1 MGTYHGIVASYRAEQ
16 VGSLLRPVELLKA
29 RADFAEGKVDGEYL
43 RYEEDRAILE
53 ILAVQRQIGL
63 DVITDGEY
71 RRGAW
76 MTDMADSVEGF
87 VKQSA
92 MMPWKGPGG
101 GDEASSSHVVGDKL
115 RQRKRLTGD
124 QAEFVRKHAGG
135 QPFKVTIPSPSGFMI
150 SSYRRGVSDGA
161 YPTAADMLRD
171 LSAIVRDEVAA
182 LVVEGVPY
190 VQLDT
195 PQYSYYGDP
204 SLMARMREAG
214 LDPERALDEAIVAD
228 NAAVA
233 DLDRSGLTLAL
244 HVCRGNSRSRW
255 VAEGGYDAFAE
266 KLFNGLDVD
275 RFLLEYDDPARS
287 GGFEPL
293 RFVPPSKMVVLGLVT
308 TKSPDLESKDELKRR
323 IDEAA
328 RHIPLER
335 LALSPQCGFA
345 SVAAG
350 NLLDWDDQRRKLEL
364 VVATAREVWG

>member
-1 MGTYHGIVASYRAEQ
+1 M
-16 VGSLLRPVELLKA
+16 LRPPELLKA
-29 RADFAEGKVDGEYL
+29 RADFAEGKVDTEYL
-43 RYEEDRAILE
+43 RYEEDRAILD
-53 ILAVQRQIGL
+53 ILSLQRQIGL

-76 MTDMADSVEGF
+76 MTDIADSVEGF

-92 MMPWKGPGG
+92 VMPWKGPGG
-101 GDEASSSHVVGDKL
+101 GEEASASHVVGSKLKL
-115 RQRKRLTGD
+115 RRRLTGD
-124 QAEFVRKHAGG
+124 QAEFVKKRAGD
-135 QPFKVTIPSPSGFMI
+135 QPFKITIPSPSGFMI
-150 SSYRRGVSDGA
+150 SSYRRGLSDSA
-161 YPTAADMLRD
+161 YPTAADMLHD
-171 LSAIVRDEVAA
+171 LSAIVRDEVAV
-182 LVVEGVPY
+182 LVSEGVPY

-204 SLMARMREAG
+204 AMTARMRDAG
-214 LDPERALDEAIVAD
+214 LDPEEALDQAIEAD
-228 NAAVA
+228 NAASAGV
-233 DLDRSGLTLAL
+233 DRAKVTLGL
-244 HVCRGNSRSRW
+244 HICRGNSRSRW

-266 KLFNGLDVD
+266 KLFNGLNVD

-293 RFVPPSKMVVLGLVT
+293 RFVPAGKMVVLGLVT
-308 TKSPDLESKDELKRR
+308 TKSPELERKDELKRR
-323 IDEAA
+323 IDEASH
-328 RHIPLER
+328 HIPIER